1 MSIRS
6 CIVVKDA
13 MRTPSTMPDLDT
25 CDIDHVH
32 PDGVRRARAALPG
45 ADAAADLAA
54 LFGALGDPTRVRLL
68 AALAAGA
75 LCVCDLAAVLG
86 MTQSAVSHQ
95 LRLLRAL
102 GLVRARREGKLVWYA
117 LDDDHVRALLAIGAE
132 HIGHR
137 SRSSERHATEQS
149 A

>member
-1 MSIRS
+1 MRS
-6 CIVVKDA
+6 LPTI
-13 MRTPSTMPDLDT
+13 SDLDT

-68 AALAAGA
+68 AALAAGG
-75 LCVCDLAAVLG
+75 VWVFGPPAVFG
-86 MTQSAVSHQ
+86 PTHSDISHQ

>member
-1 MSIRS
+1 MKGFPPLS
-6 CIVVKDA
+6 A
-13 MRTPSTMPDLDT
+13 LDT

-32 PDGVRRARAALPG
+32 PAGVRRARAALPDG
-45 ADAAADLAA
+45 DATRDLAA

-68 AALAAGA
+68 AALAAEP

-86 MTQSAVSHQ
+86 MAQSAVSHQ

-102 GLVRARREGKLVWYA
+102 HLVRARREGKLVWYA
-117 LDDDHVRALLAIGAE
+117 LDDDHVRALLAVGGE
-132 HIGHR
+132 HVAHR
-137 SRSSERHATEQS
+137 VPARANEREQS

>member
-1 MSIRS
+1 MR
-6 CIVVKDA
+6 IV
-13 MRTPSTMPDLDT
+13 SSLSNLDT

-32 PDGVRRARAALPG
+32 PEGVRHAREALPD
-45 ADAAADLAA
+45 ADAASDLAA

-68 AALAAGA
+68 TALAAGP

-117 LDDDHVRALLAIGAE
+117 LDDDHVRALLAVGAE

-137 SRSSERHATEQS
+137 IPARTDKETERSA
-149 A
+149 

>member
-1 MSIRS
+1 
-6 CIVVKDA
+6 
-13 MRTPSTMPDLDT
+13 MRTIAPLAHLDT

-32 PDGVRRARAALPG
+32 PEGVRQAREALPD
-45 ADAAADLAA
+45 ADAASDLAA

-68 AALAAGA
+68 AALAAGP

-95 LRLLRAL
+95 LRLLRTL

-137 SRSSERHATEQS
+137 TPAWATKETEQS

>member
-1 MSIRS
+1 MRSI
-6 CIVVKDA
+6 
-13 MRTPSTMPDLDT
+13 STLPELDT
-25 CDIDHVH
+25 CAIDHIH
-32 PDGVRRARAALPG
+32 PEGVWRARVALP
-45 ADAAADLAA
+45 DANAASDLAA

-68 AALAAGA
+68 AALATGA
-75 LCVCDLAAVLG
+75 LCVCDLAAALG

-95 LRLLRAL
+95 LRLLRTL

-137 SRSSERHATEQS
+137 TPARSEKETEQS